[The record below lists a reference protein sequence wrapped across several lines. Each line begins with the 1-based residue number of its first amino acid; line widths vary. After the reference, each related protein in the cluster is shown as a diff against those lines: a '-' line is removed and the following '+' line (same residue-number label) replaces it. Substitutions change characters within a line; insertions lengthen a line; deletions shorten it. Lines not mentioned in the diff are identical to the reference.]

1 MDALLNVGQG
11 INIAIAHGEGIG
23 HTGNIFFYF
32 LKYFTILFDIVI

>member
-23 HTGNIFFYF
+23 HTGNIFLNF
-32 LKYFTILFDIVI
+32 LEHFAILLNVIV